1 MEPEGSLP
9 HSQEPATCPY
19 SESARSS
26 PYPHTYHFLKFHLNI
41 ILPFKTGSPKW
52 SLYLKFPHQNPIYA
66 SPLPIR
72 ATCPAH
78 LIFLNLITRAVLGE
92 YRSLSY
98 SLCSFLNFPITSSL
112 LGPTCLLS
120 SLFSDTTGL
129 ISSLNVSDQVSH
141 PYITTGKIM
150 VQSDNTTVLK
160 ILLFLLL
167 FAIIGWTLLS
177 N

>member
-78 LIFLNLITRAVLGE
+78 LIFLN
-92 YRSLSY
+92 
-98 SLCSFLNFPITSSL
+98 FPITSSL